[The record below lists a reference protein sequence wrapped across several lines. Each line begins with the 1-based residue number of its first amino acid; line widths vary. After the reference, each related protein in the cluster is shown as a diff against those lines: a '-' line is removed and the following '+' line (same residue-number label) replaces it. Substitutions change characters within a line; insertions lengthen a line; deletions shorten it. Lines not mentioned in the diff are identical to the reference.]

1 MRSSIKRCIMAAIL
15 AAVMLLGGL
24 IGCQKAGKG
33 ICTLYEENGLKITR
47 EGATLRVYDLVG
59 HASYSFTAHRARP
72 NPAGSTVARTAK
84 TAINTPTIMI
94 QTVYDLV
101 IVTMKGGGDPLYF
114 RVRG

>member
-1 MRSSIKRCIMAAIL
+1 MKKKIAFVAIL
-15 AAVMLLGGL
+15 AILLVAFGACAALPG
-24 IGCQKAGKG
+24 QVK
-33 ICTLYEENGLKITR
+33 TLYEGDGLKVEQ
-47 EGATLRVYDLVG
+47 EGATMRVYDLVG
-59 HASYSFTAHRARP
+59 HASYSFTAHRTRAKTGSPEAPKTAR
-72 NPAGSTVARTAK
+72 

>member
-1 MRSSIKRCIMAAIL
+1 MKKKIAFVAIL
-15 AAVMLLGGL
+15 AILLVAFGACAALPG
-24 IGCQKAGKG
+24 QVK
-33 ICTLYEENGLKITR
+33 TLYEGDGLKVEQ

-72 NPAGSTVARTAK
+72 NQAGSTVARTAK
-84 TAINTPTIMI
+84 TAINTPTVKI
-94 QTVYDLV
+94 QAVFDIV